1 MTKFIRPAAFAELI
15 GVSGRSLAR
24 LVATGK
30 IVPAAYTDGGHPRYM
45 EAQAA
50 EWLERTAKRHQRPA
64 PQEHNGTYRGRGL
77 TPAQWAQRMLT
88 PRKPATRR
96 S

>member
-24 LVATGK
+24 LVEARK
-30 IVPAAYTDGGHPRYM
+30 IVPAAFTDGGHPRYT

-64 PQEHNGTYRGRGL
+64 EHKGTHRGRGL